1 VSRTESR
8 PGTLL
13 GPEGTGALAPP
24 SVRTD
29 VPPNG
34 PAQAAPR
41 SSAPDPVRC
50 AGARGDLVAGTARI
64 LRTA

>member
-1 VSRTESR
+1 MSRTGSG

-13 GPEGTGALAPP
+13 GPEGTGASVPP

-29 VPPNG
+29 VPPND
-34 PAQAAPR
+34 PAKRHRGVHLWSGAL
-41 SSAPDPVRC
+41 C
-50 AGARGDLVAGTARI
+50 GARGDSGAGTARI